1 MRPNSV
7 FDGDGT
13 LSTAYG
19 CVFHHEAVKHPSA
32 TGRDWQKPPRTI
44 RYGTR
49 RRADVEQGFRAVFTA
64 ADGAQWAYSDSNPWL
79 VNFSVRLFSV
89 TVRTT

>member
-13 LSTAYG
+13 LSATYG
-19 CVFHHEAVKHPSA
+19 CVFHHEAVEHPSA
-32 TGRDWQKPPRTI
+32 TGRAWQKPPRAI
-44 RYGTR
+44 RYSTR
-49 RRADVEQGFRAVFTA
+49 RHADVEQSFRVVFTA
-64 ADGAQWAYSDSNPWL
+64 TDGVQWAYSDSNPWL
-79 VNFSVRLFSV
+79 VNFKVRLFSV